1 MAELRELFLLRKDVV
16 FLNHGSFGAC
26 PRPVFAEYGRWQR
39 ELEEEPVDF
48 LDRRFEGLM
57 AEARGALAAFL
68 GCDPLDLVYV
78 PNATTAMNLVA
89 RSLPLGPGD
98 EVLSTDHEYG
108 AVDRMWRHVCA
119 EKGARYVR
127 AEVPVPV
134 RSFEEVVEAV
144 LSRRSSRT
152 RVLSLSH
159 ITSPTALLFPVEELV
174 RRAREAGI
182 LTVIDGAHAPG
193 QVPLNL
199 EALGADFYAGNCHKW
214 LLSPKGAGFLHARRE
229 VQGFLRPL
237 VVSWGGERP
246 RGPGPSPFLD
256 ELEWTGTRDISAYL
270 AVPAAIR
277 FLEEHDW
284 ESVRARCRELLA
296 EFSRAVVGLGLQPV
310 GEGPEPWPLQMR
322 SFLLPAVDGR
332 ALQRELFER
341 WRIEVPVIP
350 WNGRSLLRVSVQG
363 YNTARDLDGLAEALA
378 SALGPAWR

>member
-1 MAELRELFLLRKDVV
+1 MAARVRRE
-16 FLNHGSFGAC
+16 
-26 PRPVFAEYGRWQR
+26 
-39 ELEEEPVDF
+39 
-48 LDRRFEGLM
+48 
-57 AEARGALAAFL
+57 
-68 GCDPLDLVYV
+68 
-78 PNATTAMNLVA
+78 
-89 RSLPLGPGD
+89 
-98 EVLSTDHEYG
+98 
-108 AVDRMWRHVCA
+108 
-119 EKGARYVR
+119 GARYVR

-363 YNTARDLDGLAEALA
+363 TTPPATSTASSQPWRTTYSPVSADRLAVSLCPAGQVSNELLDNPSQFGQAIQPDLGRPIPFGVDPTQIQRPEPVCSDERDRLPTGARRTE
-378 SALGPAWR
+378 REVV